1 MTLHLQDTWTW
12 LVSSPLFGL
21 TLTLVGYKVAR
32 LFWERTGRH
41 AVLNP
46 VMVAIV
52 LVGGALL
59 ILGVDYGD
67 YLQGGQYLLFLLG
80 PATVA
85 LALPL
90 HYEARLVQQ
99 AALPVLLGVVV
110 GSAASIMTAYTV
122 TRSLGGDEALAL
134 SMAPKSATTP
144 VSIALAEAVGGV
156 PALTAVFTILA
167 GVVGAVVGPA
177 VLSLFRVGDRRVRGL
192 AIGATSHGIG
202 TSRALEEDRTEGAF
216 SGLAMG
222 LNALATAL
230 LLPPLLLLL
239 R

>member
-1 MTLHLQDTWTW
+1 MTLHLEETWTW
-12 LVSSPLFGL
+12 LVESPLFGL
-21 TLTLVGYKVAR
+21 TLTLVGYRAAR
-32 LFWERTGRH
+32 VIWERTGRH
-41 AVLNP
+41 MLLNP
-46 VMVAIV
+46 VLIAIV
-52 LVGGALL
+52 LVAGVLL
-59 ILGVDYGD
+59 LLGVDYAD
-67 YLQGGQYLLFLLG
+67 YLRGGQYLLFLLG

-90 HYEARLVQQ
+90 HYEARLIRQ
-99 AALPVLLGVVV
+99 AALPVLLGVAV
-110 GSAASIMTAYTV
+110 GSAASIAVAYTL
-122 TRSLGGDEALAL
+122 TRQLGGDETLAL

-167 GVVGAVVGPA
+167 GVLGAVVGPA
-177 VLSLFRVGDRRVRGL
+177 VLTLLRFRDRRVRGL
-192 AIGATSHGIG
+192 AMGATSHGIG

-230 LLPPLLLLL
+230 LLPPLLLVL